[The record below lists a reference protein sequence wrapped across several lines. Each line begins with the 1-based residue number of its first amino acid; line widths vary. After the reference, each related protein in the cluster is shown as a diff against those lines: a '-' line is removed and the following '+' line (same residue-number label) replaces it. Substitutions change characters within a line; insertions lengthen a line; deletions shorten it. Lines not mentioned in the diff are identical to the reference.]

1 MKTRNFKPIVLV
13 ILSFIS
19 FTITAQNTR
28 KIKLANYS
36 VNNSALK
43 NKIDVTVSG
52 INDELTLQVDKLGE
66 SFKFK
71 PKEDDKLNPAS
82 TKIEFNEDFSADLE
96 RFARY
101 YPENDIDP
109 ILAKNVTESEFE
121 EITHQLLIHTIYSP
135 KESIYSPEN
144 EFLENLMQ
152 ELSEYARFKPSSI

>member
-1 MKTRNFKPIVLV
+1 MKTKNFKPIVIV
-13 ILSFIS
+13 ILSLIS

-28 KIKLANYS
+28 NIKLAHYS

-52 INDELTLQVDKLGE
+52 INNELTILVDKLGD

-71 PKEDDKLNPAS
+71 PKEDDKLYPAS
-82 TKIEFNEDFSADLE
+82 TKIEFNEDFSTDLE

-109 ILAKNVTESEFE
+109 LLTKNAAPSELE
-121 EITHQLLIHTIYSP
+121 EITHHLLIQIIYSP

-144 EFLENLMQ
+144 EFFENIMQ
-152 ELSEYARFKPSSI
+152 ELSEYAREILT